1 MAELQAKPLV
11 LIVDDDSWI
20 RTLMAELL
28 ASEGFAVL
36 EASDGVRGLKLAQ
49 QRSPDVILLDL
60 ALPGRSGLE
69 VLTVLKE
76 QQPTREIPII
86 IVSAYALLL
95 LRDGLGRAD
104 GMIQKP
110 FDLSDLLAKVREA
123 VDRTRVPA

>member
-1 MAELQAKPLV
+1 M
-11 LIVDDDSWI
+11 
-20 RTLMAELL
+20 
-28 ASEGFAVL
+28 
-36 EASDGVRGLKLAQ
+36 
-49 QRSPDVILLDL
+49 
-60 ALPGRSGLE
+60 
-69 VLTVLKE
+69 LKE

>member
-1 MAELQAKPLV
+1 V
-11 LIVDDDSWI
+11 V
-20 RTLMAELL
+20 
-28 ASEGFAVL
+28 
-36 EASDGVRGLKLAQ
+36 EASDGVRCLKLAQ

-95 LRDGLGRAD
+95 LRDGLRRAD

-110 FDLSDLLAKVREA
+110 FDLADLLAKVREA